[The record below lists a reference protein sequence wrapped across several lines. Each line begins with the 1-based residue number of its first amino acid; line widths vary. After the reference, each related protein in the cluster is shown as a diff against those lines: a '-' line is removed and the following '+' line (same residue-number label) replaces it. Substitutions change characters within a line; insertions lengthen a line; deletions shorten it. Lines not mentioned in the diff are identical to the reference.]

1 MARGQKGTGG
11 ALPGCGQ
18 RPGAAAAEAG
28 ETRERGRKR
37 KSRPSV
43 QHPPPS
49 AGRESLP
56 LWVKKEPS
64 SQSDRQRAPRSACVT
79 PSAGEDNQATGVSE
93 EEEGQEEGRRKKHLT
108 CQILPAVPRTRAAGV
123 VGPDDLQEFPSHL
136 KPFCS
141 SGVTTVTSRAVSYHR
156 REKVA
161 PGFKAIP
168 SACCFTPAAALLK
181 KRRRKLW
188 LTKLCHNRDCSRQHH
203 GMLIMTSTGLA
214 VLSFSLLLAMDLQWS
229 LIRGKRLYNS
239 KWRYKAGREA
249 RGNHTA
255 TLWTR
260 SSTVAQVIDC
270 EGGKVHVGAQRPPEG
285 KGAGPACGKGK
296 GGKVAR
302 RCEGRSGRL
311 RGRGRVQPRQT
322 RPGVRAEEW
331 RSQSSL
337 REALEQQLAGG
348 GAERRDKHRVQKD
361 PQGKRE
367 RQEERRKSEQQVQER
382 EGRSGQS
389 AAVRGGAAT

>member
-1 MARGQKGTGG
+1 
-11 ALPGCGQ
+11 
-18 RPGAAAAEAG
+18 
-28 ETRERGRKR
+28 
-37 KSRPSV
+37 
-43 QHPPPS
+43 
-49 AGRESLP
+49 
-56 LWVKKEPS
+56 
-64 SQSDRQRAPRSACVT
+64 
-79 PSAGEDNQATGVSE
+79 
-93 EEEGQEEGRRKKHLT
+93 
-108 CQILPAVPRTRAAGV
+108 
-123 VGPDDLQEFPSHL
+123 
-136 KPFCS
+136 
-141 SGVTTVTSRAVSYHR
+141 
-156 REKVA
+156 
-161 PGFKAIP
+161 
-168 SACCFTPAAALLK
+168 
-181 KRRRKLW
+181 
-188 LTKLCHNRDCSRQHH
+188 
-203 GMLIMTSTGLA
+203 MLIMTSTGLA
-214 VLSFSLLLAMDLQWS
+214 VLSFSLLLAVDLQWS

-239 KWRYKAGREA
+239 KWSYKAGREA

-302 RCEGRSGRL
+302 CCEGRSGRL

-322 RPGVRAEEW
+322 RAGVRAEEW

-348 GAERRDKHRVQKD
+348 GAERRDRHRVQKD
-361 PQGKRE
+361 PQDKRE

>member
-1 MARGQKGTGG
+1 MGGRAEAALVCSCPGVLLTAPTSGLCEVSLPGLALLTARGQKGTGG
-11 ALPGCGQ
+11 GLPGCGQ
-18 RPGAAAAEAG
+18 QTGAAAAEAG
-28 ETRERGRKR
+28 ETRESGRKR

-56 LWVKKEPS
+56 LCVRKEPS
-64 SQSDRQRAPRSACVT
+64 SQSDRQRAPRVCVRHPKRGT
-79 PSAGEDNQATGVSE
+79 ATQATGVSE

-108 CQILPAVPRTRAAGV
+108 RQILPAVPRTRAAFQSV

-141 SGVTTVTSRAVSYHR
+141 SGVTAVTSRAVSYHR

-181 KRRRKLW
+181 KRRRKLR

-214 VLSFSLLLAMDLQWS
+214 VLSFSLLLAMDLQWP

-239 KWRYKAGREA
+239 KWSYKAGREA

-260 SSTVAQVIDC
+260 SSTVA
-270 EGGKVHVGAQRPPEG
+270 
-285 KGAGPACGKGK
+285 
-296 GGKVAR
+296 
-302 RCEGRSGRL
+302 
-311 RGRGRVQPRQT
+311 QPRQT

-361 PQGKRE
+361 PQDKRE
-367 RQEERRKSEQQVQER
+367 RQEELRKSEQQVQER